1 MDYMFSMLNI
11 LRSTFSNMCLL
22 CSCALIYI
30 EIVGGDGSVYDIDCD
45 DGFHSGIHIS
55 KHIKLYILNNYIF
68 LYGTQKRI
76 NES

>member
-45 DGFHSGIHIS
+45 DGFTVVYVSPNTS
-55 KHIKLYILNNYIF
+55 SC
-68 LYGTQKRI
+68 TC
-76 NES
+76 